1 MRRICFLL
9 VVCLL
14 IPFSVFSDDLVTNL
28 IPSGLPSSTSST
40 TTTIS
45 GASLSS
51 IPGLQGIVEE
61 KILVNPYAMIGYQK
75 TGVNMTVPMNV
86 DYDPFPAITGAH
98 LKLGSI
104 DVTLEDFN
112 FWYGTAGANIIL
124 SPKLT
129 LFGSVSGYLPKT
141 FLEYGHQPVS
151 FGAATANPEFTM
163 TGYGLELWN
172 IQCGASVEFV
182 QGYSVILGSLWQHTS
197 MKYEDMRIGSTPV
210 NPSLRQDFM
219 LKNWAPFVGLQYLQ
233 PRAYR
238 ASVIYSPYLTSS
250 GNLKSTTTTP
260 VATTLTYSLNQPGY
274 LVGVTGEYFLPT
286 PELLSL
292 SVWFTGAA
300 SVIRGD
306 SEAQFDAPGISISS
320 NTSGLTVSQYSIG
333 GGFTFG
339 VVF

>member
-1 MRRICFLL
+1 MRKIFFLL
-9 VVCLL
+9 VICLFV
-14 IPFSVFSDDLVTNL
+14 PFSAFPDDGVTNL
-28 IPSGLPSSTSST
+28 MPSGLPSLSSST
-40 TTTIS
+40 TPTLS

-51 IPGLQGIVEE
+51 VPMLRGMLQE
-61 KILVNPYAMIGYQK
+61 KIVINPYAMIGYQK
-75 TGVNMTVPMNV
+75 TGVNMTVPMSV

-112 FWYGTAGANIIL
+112 FWYGTAGLNIIL

-141 FLEYGHQPVS
+141 FLEYGSQPVS
-151 FGAATANPEFTM
+151 FGAASANPEFTM

-172 IQCGASVEFV
+172 IQCGASIEFTP
-182 QGYSVILGSLWQHTS
+182 GYSVILGSLWQHTS
-197 MKYEDMRIGSTPV
+197 MKYEDMRIGSIPV

-219 LKNWAPFVGLQYLQ
+219 LKNWAPFVGLQYMQ

-238 ASVIYSPYLTSS
+238 ASVIYSPLLTSW
-250 GNLKSTTTTP
+250 GNLKSTTITP
-260 VATTLTYSLNQPGY
+260 VTTTLTYSLNQPGY
-274 LVGVTGEYFLPT
+274 LVGVTGEYFFPT
-286 PELLSL
+286 PESTTL
-292 SVWFTGAA
+292 SVWVTGAA
-300 SVIRGD
+300 SVMRGD
-306 SEAQFDAPGISISS
+306 SEAQFEAPGISINS
-320 NTSGLTVSQYSIG
+320 NTSGLTISQYSIG